1 MGRLYIHKASADLIT
16 LGQIPTVFRGY
27 PCRMKQAVKATALIL
42 LVSLV
47 SGCSSSPELAD
58 KPQAKTECE
67 LVVEKAGE
75 KATALKELQAA
86 KKDTNNV
93 ALLSWLYYIVEE
105 SSCFSSELVSEAKAG
120 IAVILKQ

>member
-1 MGRLYIHKASADLIT
+1 
-16 LGQIPTVFRGY
+16 
-27 PCRMKQAVKATALIL
+27 MKQAVKATALIL
-42 LVSLV
+42 FVSLL
-47 SGCSSSPELAD
+47 SGCSSSPEPAD